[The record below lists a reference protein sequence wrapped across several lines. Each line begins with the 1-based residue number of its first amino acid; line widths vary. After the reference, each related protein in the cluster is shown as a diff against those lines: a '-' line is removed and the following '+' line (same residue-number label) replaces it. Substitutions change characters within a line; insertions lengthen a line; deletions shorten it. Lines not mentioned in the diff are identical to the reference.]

1 MSQAGKP
8 LLIFE
13 SVDIKGGDETVIYD
27 LDMCI
32 SRGDF
37 VYITGRVGSGKTS
50 IIRTVTAENEAC
62 GKVAQVCGY
71 DLRSIKRRE
80 ILRQRRHL
88 GVIFQDFRL
97 LSELTVEG
105 NLDFVLKATGWKQA
119 KAREAR
125 ITEVLEAVGM
135 TTKRH
140 RMPHQLSGGEQQR
153 IAIARSLLN
162 EPEVILADEPTG
174 NLDSDTADGILRLL
188 TGINKEKGTAI
199 VMVTH
204 NQSIYEK
211 YPGRVLVC
219 RDEACIEM
227 K

>member
-80 ILRQRRHL
+80 IPRLRRHL

-125 ITEVLEAVGM
+125 ITEVLDAVGM

-140 RMPHQLSGGEQQR
+140 RMPHPLSGGEQQR
-153 IAIARSLLN
+153 VSIARALLN
-162 EPEVILADEPTG
+162 SPEIILADEPTG
-174 NLDSDTADGILRLL
+174 HLDRQTADSIMELFCR
-188 TGINKEKGTAI
+188 INREQGTA
-199 VMVTH
+199 VVLVTH
-204 NQSIYEK
+204 DSTLMER
-211 YPGRVLVC
+211 YPGKVYVCENEKCVL
-219 RDEACIEM
+219 

>member
-80 ILRQRRHL
+80 IPRLRRHL

-153 IAIARSLLN
+153 VSIARALLN
-162 EPEVILADEPTG
+162 SPEIILADEPTG
-174 NLDSDTADGILRLL
+174 HLDRQTADSIMELFCR
-188 TGINKEKGTAI
+188 INREQGTA
-199 VMVTH
+199 VVLVTH
-204 NQSIYEK
+204 DSTLMER
-211 YPGRVLVC
+211 YPGKVYVCENEKCVL
-219 RDEACIEM
+219 

>member
-80 ILRQRRHL
+80 IPRLRRHL

-97 LSELTVEG
+97 LSELSVEG

-125 ITEVLEAVGM
+125 ITEVLDAVGM

-153 IAIARSLLN
+153 VSIARALLN
-162 EPEVILADEPTG
+162 SPEIILADEPTG
-174 NLDSDTADGILRLL
+174 HLDRQTADSIMELFCR
-188 TGINKEKGTAI
+188 INREQGTA
-199 VMVTH
+199 VVLVTH
-204 NQSIYEK
+204 DSTLMER
-211 YPGRVLVC
+211 YPGKVYVCENEKCVL
-219 RDEACIEM
+219 

>member
-71 DLRSIKRRE
+71 DLRSIKRRD
-80 ILRQRRHL
+80 IPRLRRHL

-153 IAIARSLLN
+153 VSIARALLN
-162 EPEVILADEPTG
+162 SPEIILADEPTG
-174 NLDSDTADGILRLL
+174 HLDRQTADSIMELFCR
-188 TGINKEKGTAI
+188 INREQGTA
-199 VMVTH
+199 VVLVTH
-204 NQSIYEK
+204 DSTLMER
-211 YPGRVLVC
+211 YPGKVYVCENEKCVL
-219 RDEACIEM
+219 

>member
-80 ILRQRRHL
+80 IPRLRRHL

-97 LSELTVEG
+97 LSELTVED

-153 IAIARSLLN
+153 VSIARALLN
-162 EPEVILADEPTG
+162 SPEIILADEPTG
-174 NLDSDTADGILRLL
+174 HLDRQTADSIMELFCR
-188 TGINKEKGTAI
+188 INREQGTA
-199 VMVTH
+199 VVLVTH
-204 NQSIYEK
+204 DSTLMER
-211 YPGRVLVC
+211 YPGKVYVCENEKCVL
-219 RDEACIEM
+219 

>member
-80 ILRQRRHL
+80 IPRLRRHL

-125 ITEVLEAVGM
+125 ITEVLDAVWM

-153 IAIARSLLN
+153 VSIARALLN
-162 EPEVILADEPTG
+162 SPEIILADEPTG
-174 NLDSDTADGILRLL
+174 HLDRQTADSIMELFCR
-188 TGINKEKGTAI
+188 INREQGTA
-199 VMVTH
+199 VVLVTH
-204 NQSIYEK
+204 DSTLMER
-211 YPGRVLVC
+211 YPGKVYVCENEKCVL
-219 RDEACIEM
+219 

>member
-80 ILRQRRHL
+80 IPRLRRHL

-125 ITEVLEAVGM
+125 ITEVLDAVGM

-153 IAIARSLLN
+153 VSIARALLN
-162 EPEVILADEPTG
+162 SPEIILADEPTG
-174 NLDSDTADGILRLL
+174 RLDRQTADSIMELFCR
-188 TGINKEKGTAI
+188 INREQGTA
-199 VMVTH
+199 VVLVTH
-204 NQSIYEK
+204 DSTLMER
-211 YPGRVLVC
+211 YPGKVYVCENEKCVL
-219 RDEACIEM
+219 